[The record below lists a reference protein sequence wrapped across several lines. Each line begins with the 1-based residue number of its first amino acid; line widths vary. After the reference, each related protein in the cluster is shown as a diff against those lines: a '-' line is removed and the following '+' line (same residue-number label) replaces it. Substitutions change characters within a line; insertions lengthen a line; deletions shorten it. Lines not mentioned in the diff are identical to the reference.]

1 MKKVKLFA
9 LAAVLTAGSF
19 VFAPATGA
27 AKCTPDAVCPTIWDP
42 VVCNSD
48 GQFYSNKC
56 FAAVACASGC
66 VPTDEYGTKP

>member
-1 MKKVKLFA
+1 MKRMKLFA

-19 VFAPATGA
+19 AAPQAG

-42 VVCNSD
+42 VVCSSN

-56 FAAVACASGC
+56 FAAVACATGC

>member
-1 MKKVKLFA
+1 MKLFA

-19 VFAPATGA
+19 AAPQAN

-42 VVCNSD
+42 VVCSSN

-56 FAAVACASGC
+56 FAAVACATGC